1 MTDNGPDFEA
11 PADQTEEHVEEA
23 VPHSDIAATVSDMP
37 PDYGDPSVADF
48 PDVAFG
54 EPVDGDDEVP
64 DPGEPKDEDDDEEE
78 PEDAESLPDED
89 EETDDPVLPPDEGDE
104 S

>member
-11 PADQTEEHVEEA
+11 PPDQTEEHVEEA
-23 VPHSDIAATVSDMP
+23 VPHSDIAATVSDVP

-48 PDVAFG
+48 PDPAFG
-54 EPVDGDDEVP
+54 EPVEWDTEVP
-64 DPGEPKDEDDDEEE
+64 DPGEPEPKDDLEE
-78 PEDAESLPDED
+78 PEDADPLPDED
-89 EETDDPVLPPDEGDE
+89 EETEEPTLPSDEGDE